1 VLYQLSYSREQT
13 TVPAAHFRHGG
24 EGNRTPD
31 LLNAIQ
37 ALSQLSYTPG
47 TVPDGSNFARQE
59 PRRISKG
66 SIDVKKIAMAKM
78 PTAGILQRFVS
89 QDFSMRKKRFCCRV
103 FGLSNHNKSA
113 RICRPEKAAF
123 A

>member
-1 VLYQLSYSREQT
+1 
-13 TVPAAHFRHGG
+13 
-24 EGNRTPD
+24 
-31 LLNAIQ
+31 LNAIQ

-47 TVPDGSNFARQE
+47 TFPDGWDIARQE

-78 PTAGILQRFVS
+78 PTAGILQRFYS
-89 QDFSMRKKRFCCRV
+89 QNFSISKKRFCCRV
-103 FGLSNHNKSA
+103 FGLSNQQSSA

>member
-1 VLYQLSYSREQT
+1 MSRTLFDRLDPQHSTLLSGAGNGTRTRDPNLGKVVLYQLSYSRSARRRRLLPVRRRGNPYERLVARRVRQT
-13 TVPAAHFRHGG
+13 HHGG

-47 TVPDGSNFARQE
+47 IVPDGLAHTRQE

-66 SIDVKKIAMAKM
+66 SIEVK
-78 PTAGILQRFVS
+78 
-89 QDFSMRKKRFCCRV
+89 
-103 FGLSNHNKSA
+103 
-113 RICRPEKAAF
+113 
-123 A
+123 